1 MAQRPGQNG
10 FVDEEDIGGEN
21 GGSVPGTEAPFRG
34 RPRRPEGRSEGRE
47 GRSEGRFESRGEGRF
62 EGQQGPGGPR
72 RGRFQPR
79 RKICIFCAD
88 KDKVIDWKKF
98 DQLRRFIGDSGEIYP
113 RRKSGLCARH
123 QRGVAVAI
131 KRARQIALLPYTG
144 EHMRVMGR
152 GGNY

>member
-10 FVDEEDIGGEN
+10 FVDEDGGE
-21 GGSVPGTEAPFRG
+21 GGNSGSGQAPEAPSRP
-34 RPRRPEGRSEGRE
+34 RPRRPEGRPEGRSE
-47 GRSEGRFESRGEGRF
+47 GRSEGRFESREGGRF
-62 EGQQGPGGPR
+62 EGQQGPGGR

-88 KDKVIDWKKF
+88 KDKVIDWKRF

-144 EHMRVMGR
+144 EHIRVMGR

>member
-10 FVDEEDIGGEN
+10 FVDENEVEGEN
-21 GGSVPGTEAPFRG
+21 GGSGQAPEAPRN
-34 RPRRPEGRSEGRE
+34 RPRRPEGRPEGRSEGRFE
-47 GRSEGRFESRGEGRF
+47 GRSEGRF
-62 EGQQGPGGPR
+62 EGQQGPGGR

-144 EHMRVMGR
+144 EHIRVMGR

>member
-1 MAQRPGQNG
+1 MAQGPRDEFQDNDAPSGNGSYGQ
-10 FVDEEDIGGEN
+10 E
-21 GGSVPGTEAPFRG
+21 GSRG
-34 RPRRPEGRSEGRE
+34 RRPPRSD
-47 GRSEGRFESRGEGRF
+47 
-62 EGQQGPGGPR
+62 GQQQGGGGGGPR
-72 RGRFQPR
+72 RGRFQAR

-88 KDKVIDWKKF
+88 KDKVIDWKRY

-144 EHMRVMGR
+144 EHVRVMGR
-152 GGNY
+152 GG